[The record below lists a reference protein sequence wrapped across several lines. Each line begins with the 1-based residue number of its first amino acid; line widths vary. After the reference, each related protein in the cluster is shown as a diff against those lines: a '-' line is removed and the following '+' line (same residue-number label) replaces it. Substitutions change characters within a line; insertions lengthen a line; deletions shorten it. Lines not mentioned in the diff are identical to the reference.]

1 MCDSLLIRIV
11 VTLQCTKRQVHCKYI
26 EVTERSK
33 YTSAVPSGMANFQAT
48 EYLCLVNY
56 IFYSYQFL
64 QIWRDFG
71 YNLNLG

>member
-26 EVTERSK
+26 EVTEQSK

-48 EYLCLVNY
+48 E
-56 IFYSYQFL
+56 
-64 QIWRDFG
+64 
-71 YNLNLG
+71 

>member
-48 EYLCLVNY
+48 E
-56 IFYSYQFL
+56 
-64 QIWRDFG
+64 
-71 YNLNLG
+71 